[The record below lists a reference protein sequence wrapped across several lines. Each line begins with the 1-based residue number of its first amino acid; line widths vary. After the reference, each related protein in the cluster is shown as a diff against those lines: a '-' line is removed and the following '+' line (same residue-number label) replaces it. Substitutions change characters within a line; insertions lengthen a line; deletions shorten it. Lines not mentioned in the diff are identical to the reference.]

1 MKKQEDFCWQTEQ
14 FEDIKILR
22 YQVPAFER
30 LTPRERIL
38 VYCLSRA
45 ALAGRD
51 VIWQQNN
58 RYNLKLRQ
66 VLEQVISAFPGER
79 ADAAFRDFLI
89 YAKKVFFA
97 NGIHHHYS
105 MDKFEPPFTIDYWRR
120 LMRESGCEEEGR
132 ELEKIVFEPS
142 YMPKRV
148 LQEEGKD
155 LIIGSA
161 NDYYRGVTQA
171 EAEAF
176 YRGCGVE
183 DDMPVSRGL
192 NTTLIKDEGGN
203 LRELVWKV
211 GGQYGKELERV
222 VYWLLQALPYACNA
236 QQQKVIRLLVEYYRT
251 GDLHIFDQYSIE
263 WLKDTESSIDFIN
276 GFIEV
281 YGDALA
287 YKASWESVVQIV
299 DREAGER
306 TCKLAAH
313 ALWFEQHAPTDGRFK
328 KTEVTGVTARVMQV
342 AMLGGDC
349 HPATPIGINLPNAE
363 WIRERYG
370 SKSVTFDNI
379 TYAHEKA
386 AETSGVLE
394 EFAAT
399 EEEIRLARAYGSL
412 GSNLHTD
419 LHECLGHGS
428 GKMLPGVTMEALRNY
443 YSTIEE
449 ARADLFAL
457 YYMLD
462 EKLVE
467 LGIMPSLEVGK
478 AEYNSYIRNGLMV
491 QLTRIKPGNDLE
503 ESHMR
508 NRQMIAAWVYEKGQA
523 EHVIERVERNGKT
536 FFEIRRYDLL
546 RVLFGELLGEVQRIK
561 SEGDYAAA
569 ARLVETYGVRID
581 RHLHDEVLERYRH
594 LGVAPY
600 AGFINPRYTPVWKK
614 GEMVDIKIEY
624 PDDFLS
630 QMMEY
635 ASDVSENSYICK

>member
-1 MKKQEDFCWQTEQ
+1 MKKQKDFCWQTEQ
-14 FEDIKILR
+14 FDDIKILR

-38 VYCLSRA
+38 VYYLSRA
-45 ALAGRD
+45 ACAGRD
-51 VIWQQNN
+51 ILWQQNN
-58 RYNLKLRQ
+58 RYNLKLRR
-66 VLEQVISAFPGER
+66 VLERVLAAFSGER
-79 ADAAFRDFLI
+79 DDAAFREFVV

-105 MDKFEPPFTIDYWRR
+105 MDKFAPRFTLDYWRKLTR
-120 LMRESGCEEEGR
+120 DAGYGQEGR
-132 ELEKIVFEPS
+132 ELERIVFDAS
-142 YMPKRV
+142 YMAKRV

-155 LIIGSA
+155 LIAGSA

-171 EAEAF
+171 EAEDY
-176 YRGCGVE
+176 YRERDAE

-192 NTTLIKDEGGN
+192 NTTLIKDEEGQ
-203 LRELVWKV
+203 LQELVWKV

-222 VYWLLQALPYACNA
+222 VYWLQQALPYACNA
-236 QQQKVIRLLVEYYRT
+236 QQRKVIRLLVEYYRT
-251 GDLHIFDQYSIE
+251 GSLYVFDLYSIE
-263 WLKDTESSIDFIN
+263 WLKDTESPIDFIN

-299 DREAGER
+299 DREACER
-306 TCKLAAH
+306 TRALADH

-328 KTEVTGVTARVMQV
+328 KTEVKGVTARVMQV

-379 TYAHEKA
+379 TYAYDRA

-399 EEEIRLARAYGSL
+399 EEEIRLAHSYGSL
-412 GSNLHTD
+412 AGSLHTD

-428 GKMLPGVTMEALRNY
+428 GRMLPGVTTEALRNY

-457 YYMLD
+457 YYILD

-467 LGIMPSLEVGK
+467 LGIMPSLEVGR

-491 QLTRIKPGNDLE
+491 QLTRIVPGHDLE

-508 NRQMIAAWVYEKGQA
+508 NRQMIAAWVYEKGRA
-523 EHVIERVERNGKT
+523 EGVIERVERNGKT
-536 FFEIRRYDLL
+536 YFEIRRYDLL
-546 RVLFGELLGEVQRIK
+546 RALFGELLGEVQRIK

-569 ARLVETYGVRID
+569 ARLVETYGVRVD
-581 RHLHDEVLERYRH
+581 RRLHEEVLERYRR

-600 AGFINPRYTPVWKK
+600 AGFVNPRYVPVRKE
-614 GEMVDIKIEY
+614 GEIVDVTIEY

-630 QMMEY
+630 QMMDY
-635 ASDVSENSYICK
+635 GMDIL